1 MADGAALPERPWWT
15 GHELVNGVFKG
26 GGARGV
32 AYAGALRAVAARKRW
47 FGSVAGA
54 SAGAI
59 TATLIAAGLGPDRI
73 ADISADALASVKR
86 GVAKTV
92 LGLSNAVF
100 ANDGLEEW
108 IEAQLVVAL
117 PGRSPSAGP
126 VSFAELHTATGIGLY
141 VITMD
146 LYRREPLIFHHALT
160 PEASVSAAVVA
171 SCAIPGAFPA
181 GRAVIGPADAD
192 GSPTVRELV
201 DGGAW
206 ANFPWFVFTD
216 RSFRAWLG
224 TSDAAED
231 ARPVWGFVL
240 DDELKRARP
249 SVRSMLSGALGR
261 KVHRRFDLGPAG
273 TSGSAGAYVM
283 SAVLGNDIIRLITMA
298 VVVLWGG
305 VTLAALPL
313 AARWLVQTLGRSFV
327 APFSPLLAF
336 LAVAALALVA
346 MLVVVVALGALAF
359 GRVLADTVLPAGQA
373 ALGVATGVAPWVGA
387 VPAGSADRVL
397 TVPAV
402 GLDTTRFAIP
412 ADLRQRA
419 VDAAYE
425 ATLGQ
430 IDGRAVA
437 PAPVVD
443 VPLPTT
449 SALLL
454 RLVRTV
460 LITVVV
466 LRILVWAVSD
476 LESQHAARGIGWLVV
491 AAVGLV
497 LVMGLTAR
505 KARFRASHTGSRSAA
520 ERAQAARWGLAL
532 LVVGGAVV
540 IAGVVLG
547 AVRYGR
553 NERDIIDARIV
564 AAQVLEPK
572 ALDPKALDPQVPD
585 DTKEYF
591 LKGTE
596 RRTGQAT
603 DVARFLSD
611 TDYAIGERLFAVRK
625 DPVGVTRTAANGQP
639 REEWELA
646 KQLTLDSFTLP
657 IVAVLLGLGL
667 LGSGAREL
675 RWLARDRRLGAPM
688 AKAAPPPAA

>member
-32 AYAGALRAVAARKRW
+32 AYAGALRAVAARKTW

-73 ADISADALASVKR
+73 AAISADALASVKR

-100 ANDGLEEW
+100 ANEGLEAW
-108 IEAQLVVAL
+108 IEAQLVAAL
-117 PGRSPSAGP
+117 PGRPADAGP
-126 VSFAELHTATGIGLY
+126 VTFGELHTATGIGLY
-141 VITMD
+141 VVTMD

-181 GRAVIGPADAD
+181 GRAVIGSPVAGGAES
-192 GSPTVRELV
+192 SPTVRELV

-224 TSDAAED
+224 TSDTAED

-240 DDELKRARP
+240 DDQLRRP
-249 SVRSMLSGALGR
+249 RPAVRSMLSGAFGR
-261 KVHRRFDLGPAG
+261 RVHRRFDLGPAG

-346 MLVVVVALGALAF
+346 ALVVVVALGALAF

-402 GLDTTRFAIP
+402 GLETTRFAIP
-412 ADLRQRA
+412 ADVRQRA

-430 IDGRAVA
+430 LDGRTA
-437 PAPVVD
+437 PPVPEPV
-443 VPLPTT
+443 VPLPSTT
-449 SALLL
+449 ALLL
-454 RLVRTV
+454 RLARTV

-466 LRILVWAVSD
+466 LRVLVWAVSD
-476 LESQHAARGIGWLVV
+476 LESQHPARGIGWLVV

-505 KARFRASHTGSRSAA
+505 KARFRASHTGARTAEDRARA
-520 ERAQAARWGLAL
+520 ERWGVGL
-532 LVVGGAVV
+532 LVAGGAVLT
-540 IAGVVLG
+540 AGLVVG
-547 AVRYGR
+547 AVRYDR
-553 NERDIIDARIV
+553 NERDIIDARVV
-564 AAQVLEPK
+564 AAQVL
-572 ALDPKALDPQVPD
+572 D
-585 DTKEYF
+585 DTTEYF
-591 LKGTE
+591 LRGTE
-596 RRTGQAT
+596 RRTGQPT

-625 DPVGVTRTAANGQP
+625 DPVGVTATAANGQP

-675 RWLARDRRLGAPM
+675 RWLTRDRRLGAPV
-688 AKAAPPPAA
+688 ARGVSKA

>member
-1 MADGAALPERPWWT
+1 MADGAQLPERPWWT

-32 AYAGALRAVAARKRW
+32 AYAGALRAVAARGRW

-73 ADISADALASVKR
+73 AAVSADGLASVKR
-86 GVAKTV
+86 GVARTV

-100 ANDGLEEW
+100 ANDGLGDW
-108 IEAQLVVAL
+108 IEAQLVAAL
-117 PGRSPSAGP
+117 PGRLSAGTP
-126 VSFAELHTATGIGLY
+126 VTFAELHTATGIGLY

-146 LYRREPLIFHHALT
+146 LYKREPLIFHHALT

-181 GRAVIGPADAD
+181 GRAVIGSD

-224 TSDAAED
+224 AADPGED

-240 DDELKRARP
+240 DDQLKRSRP
-249 SVRSMLSGALGR
+249 SVRTMLSGPLGR
-261 KVHRRFDLGPAG
+261 KVQRRFDLGPAG

-298 VVVLWGG
+298 VVVLWG
-305 VTLAALPL
+305 VLTLAALPA

-346 MLVVVVALGALAF
+346 GLVVVVALGALAF
-359 GRVLADTVLPAGQA
+359 GRVLADTVLPSAQA
-373 ALGVATGVAPWVGA
+373 ALGVATGVAPWVGS
-387 VPAGSADRVL
+387 VPDGSADRVV

-402 GLDTTRFAIP
+402 GLQTTGFKIAP
-412 ADLRQRA
+412 DVRQRA

-425 ATLGQ
+425 STLGQ
-430 IDGRAVA
+430 LDGRLA
-437 PAPVVD
+437 PPVVEAE
-443 VPLPTT
+443 VPLP
-449 SALLL
+449 SIKALLL
-454 RLVRTV
+454 RLTRTV
-460 LITVVV
+460 LVTVVV
-466 LRILVWAVSD
+466 LRVLVWSVSD
-476 LESQHAARGIGWLVV
+476 LESQHPLRGIGWLVV
-491 AAVGLV
+491 STVGLV
-497 LVMGLTAR
+497 LVMALTAR
-505 KARFRASHTGSRSAA
+505 KARFRASHTGARSAG
-520 ERAQAARWGLAL
+520 ERSQAQQWGLGL
-532 LVVGGAVV
+532 LVAGAAAVIGGLVF
-540 IAGVVLG
+540 G
-547 AVRYGR
+547 ATRYDR
-553 NERDIIDARIV
+553 NERDVVDAHII
-564 AAQVLEPK
+564 AAQVK
-572 ALDPKALDPQVPD
+572 DG
-585 DTKEYF
+585 TTEYF
-591 LKGTE
+591 FRGVE
-596 RRTGQAT
+596 RRTGRAT
-603 DVARFLSD
+603 GNESFLSD
-611 TDYAIGERLFAVRK
+611 TPYRIGERLFAVRK
-625 DPVGVTRTAANGQP
+625 PDAPATATASGAP
-639 REEWELA
+639 EARDEWELA

-657 IVAVLLGLGL
+657 IVLVLLGLGL

-675 RWLARDRRLGAPM
+675 RWLARDRRLGVPVATTQPR
-688 AKAAPPPAA
+688 P

>member
-73 ADISADALASVKR
+73 AAVSADGLASVKR
-86 GVAKTV
+86 GVARTV

-100 ANDGLEEW
+100 ANDGLEAW
-108 IEAQLVVAL
+108 IEAQLVAAL
-117 PGRSPSAGP
+117 PNRLPAAGTP
-126 VSFAELHTATGIGLY
+126 VTFAELHTATGIGLY
-141 VITMD
+141 VLTMD
-146 LYRREPLIFHHALT
+146 LYKREPLIFHHALT
-160 PEASVSAAVVA
+160 PEASVAAAVVA

-181 GRAVIGPADAD
+181 GRAVIGSSAVGPDGVE

-224 TSDAAED
+224 AVDPEED
-231 ARPVWGFVL
+231 RRPVWGFVL
-240 DDELKRARP
+240 DDELKRSRP
-249 SVRSMLSGALGR
+249 TVRSMLSGPLGS

-273 TSGSAGAYVM
+273 TSGSAGAYVL
-283 SAVLGNDIIRLITMA
+283 SAVLGNDIIRLVTMA

-313 AARWLVQTLGRSFV
+313 AARWLVQTLGRSFL

-336 LAVAALALVA
+336 LAIAALALVA
-346 MLVVVVALGALAF
+346 GLVVVVALGALAF
-359 GRVLADTVLPAGQA
+359 GRVLADTVLPSAQA
-373 ALGVATGVAPWVGA
+373 ALGVATGVPPWVGA
-387 VPAGSADRVL
+387 VPAGSADRVV
-397 TVPAV
+397 TVPAI
-402 GLDTTRFAIP
+402 GLETTRFRIP
-412 ADLRQRA
+412 PDVRQRA

-430 IDGRAVA
+430 LDGRLTPPTPVA
-437 PAPVVD
+437 E
-443 VPLPTT
+443 VPLPTIQ
-449 SALLL
+449 ALLL
-454 RLVRTV
+454 RLARTV
-460 LITVVV
+460 LVTVVV
-466 LRILVWAVSD
+466 LRVLVWAVSD
-476 LESQHAARGIGWLVV
+476 LESQHPVRGIAWLLAS
-491 AAVGLV
+491 AAGLV

-505 KARFRASHTGSRSAA
+505 KARFRASHTGVRSAA
-520 ERAQAARWGLAL
+520 ERAQAGRWGLGLFA
-532 LVVGGAVV
+532 VGAVVV

-547 AVRYGR
+547 AVRYDR
-553 NERDIIDARIV
+553 NERDIIDARII
-564 AAQVLEPK
+564 AAQVK
-572 ALDPKALDPQVPD
+572 D
-585 DTKEYF
+585 DTTEYF

-596 RRTGQAT
+596 RRSGKAT
-603 DVARFLSD
+603 ATARFVSD
-611 TDYAIGERLFAVRK
+611 TTYGIGERLFAVRK
-625 DPVGVTRTAANGQP
+625 PDTAAAAATGAP
-639 REEWELA
+639 AAREEWELA

-657 IVAVLLGLGL
+657 IVLVLLGLGL

-675 RWLARDRRLGAPM
+675 RWLARDRRLGAT
-688 AKAAPPPAA
+688 ARPA